1 MANSKFDLFKNTYF
15 TALLISIGV
24 VLISYLFTFTTL
36 FENIELKS
44 IDNRFEKRG
53 PVNGFA
59 EKSKVVIIGIDDGA
73 IDNLPASYPFPRS
86 YYAKFIENMNK
97 AGASAVGIDI
107 LFDGVDYKNKES
119 DSLLKE
125 VLSTY
130 DNVILAGRT
139 ETESVSGDRY
149 EVKTTDSLNLRNI
162 FYDIKVGVKLGLI
175 YVPSDRDENI
185 RRYAITHTASNGQ
198 VFPTFAFEI
207 VQFLDNKANGRNDN
221 PLIIKKEEDQI
232 KIGSYSAPEWDGYT
246 VLLNY
251 YGPAQT
257 FTYIGLDKVL
267 DDSTMVTN
275 TEQANIRQIAE
286 DFGISVDSVL
296 NDESL
301 YTQWAEDVFDN
312 AKIQRIA
319 RDYENA
325 SDEELE
331 NLKSLSLKYDGTFDG
346 KVVLVGSANPEDKD
360 MLAIPFRKGDS
371 KQTNLTYG
379 VEIHATAVQNLID
392 GNNIASLPLW
402 ILFSVL
408 FVVSFAI
415 FLVTSSIKHL
425 KSRPSWFL
433 FLVNFLF
440 SFAAIYLA
448 AYILLVLV
456 FEYDAMLLFPPVAE
470 SWTVISL
477 INFSLPFLTAGILA
491 AVAAWLLH
499 RSKFEAETTLEFAN
513 ILLVGILGYGI
524 LGFAQYLFN
533 QHLIMVKVVPLMSS
547 LILGYFS
554 SIAYQYLTES
564 KQKKVIKGI
573 FSHYVNKEVVDKM
586 LENPDSVRLGG
597 EKVELTI
604 MFSDLSGFT
613 TISEMLTPE
622 ELVVLLNEYL
632 GSMTDIIMQAG
643 GTLDKYIG
651 DAIMAFW
658 GAPIPQEKHAILACR
673 AVMKQQAKLKV
684 LAQGWVDQGFPRL
697 IARFGVNTGQV
708 VAGNMGSSSRF
719 NYTVMGDSVNL
730 AARLEPANKEFD
742 TLVMISEFTYE
753 KVKDEFLCRQLD
765 LLQVKGKTKPVTVYE
780 LMADR
785 LAEED
790 LTHMEKIAYIYNE
803 GLKLYYAQQFSEAIK
818 VFEQVLT
825 VEPNDGP
832 SKTYIKRCHDFM
844 ENPPGA
850 DWTGVYVMKHK

>member
-1 MANSKFDLFKNTYF
+1 MAKAKFNIFKNIYF
-15 TALLISIGV
+15 TALIISVGV
-24 VLISYLFTFTTL
+24 VLLSYLVTFTTL
-36 FENIELKS
+36 FENIETKS
-44 IDNRFEKRG
+44 IDQRFEKRG
-53 PVNGFA
+53 AVTNFG

-86 YYAKFIENMNK
+86 YYARFIENMNK

-107 LFDGVDYKNKES
+107 LFDGVDYKNQES
-119 DSLLKE
+119 DSLLKA
-125 VLSTY
+125 VLTKY

-149 EVKTTDSLNLRNI
+149 QVKSTDSLNLRNI
-162 FYDIKVGVKLGLI
+162 FYNINVGVKLGLI

-185 RRYAITHTASNGQ
+185 RRYAITHTATNGQ

-207 VQFLDNKANGRNDN
+207 VQYLDNKESNRQGN
-221 PLIIKKEEDQI
+221 PLIIKKTDDNIQI
-232 KIGSYSAPEWDGYT
+232 GKHHAPNWDGYT

-267 DDSTMVTN
+267 DDSTLITN
-275 TEQANIRQIAE
+275 PELSNLKLLAE
-286 DFGISVDSVL
+286 DLGITPDSVAK
-296 NDESL
+296 DETL
-301 YTQWAEDVFDN
+301 YTQWAEDNFDN
-312 AKIQRIA
+312 EKIQRLA
-319 RDYENA
+319 VKYEGA
-325 SDEELE
+325 TEEDVE
-331 NLKSLSLKYDGTFDG
+331 KIKSLSLRYDGTFKD

-379 VEIHATAVQNLID
+379 VEIHATAVQNLLD
-392 GNNIASLPLW
+392 GINIAPLPLW
-402 ILFSVL
+402 ILFLML
-408 FVVSFAI
+408 FIISFGI
-415 FLVTSSIKHL
+415 FVITSSIKHI
-425 KSRPSWFL
+425 KTRNTAL
-433 FLVNFLF
+433 FFTINFAF
-440 SFAAIYLA
+440 VYSIFYLA
-448 AYILLVLV
+448 AYIILVLILG
-456 FEYDAMLLFPPVAE
+456 YDSMLLFPPLPQE
-470 SWTVISL
+470 WSL
-477 INFSLPFLTAGILA
+477 IPVVNFSLPFLTA
-491 AVAAWLLH
+491 AVISALIAWLMH
-499 RSKFEAETTLEFAN
+499 RVKFEPETTLEFGN
-513 ILLVGILGYGI
+513 ILFVTLVSWLIIGV
-524 LGFAQYLFN
+524 AQYIFN

-547 LILGYFS
+547 IFLGYIS

-658 GAPIPQEKHAILACR
+658 GAPIPQEKHAILCCR
-673 AVMKQQAKLKV
+673 AVMAQQAKLKI
-684 LAQGWVDQGFPRL
+684 LAQTWVDRGFPRL

-742 TLVMISEFTYE
+742 TLVMISEFTHE

-765 LLQVKGKTKPVTVYE
+765 LLQVKGKTKPVTVFE
-780 LMADR
+780 LIADR
-785 LAEED
+785 MVGED
-790 LTHMEKIAYIYNE
+790 ISHMERVVHIYNE
-803 GLKLYYAQQFSEAIK
+803 GLKLYYAQQFEQAIN
-818 VFEQVLT
+818 VFEQVLDI
-825 VEPNDGP
+825 EPNDGP
-832 SKTYIKRCHDFM
+832 SKTYIKRCHDFI
-844 ENPPGA
+844 ENPPEPN
-850 DWTGVYVMKHK
+850 WTGVYIMKHK